1 MHGNPE
7 NWLKGWGG
15 VLKTPLR
22 VVWLAGHV
30 EVCHLPRSFLTCM
43 WHAGNLQGMAT
54 RKRAR
59 GRAHGDSIWTCY
71 DCVKGAD
78 AQWGELLW
86 SKGRHVTYISKLI
99 SYHSSSHITAHLIPQ
114 LISYHSSSHITA
126 HLIPQLIS
134 YHSSSHITAHL
145 ISQLISYHISSL
157 ISYHSSSHITS
168 LPLLLLQRLDHVPDM
183 LHNSTR
189 PLLAHCIA

>member
-1 MHGNPE
+1 MACWACGSMSPASKLSDLHVACRQPARHGNKEEGQGARP
-7 NWLKGWGG
+7 WG
-15 VLKTPLR
+15 LNMDMLR
-22 VVWLAGHV
+22 LR
-30 EVCHLPRSFLTCM
+30 E
-43 WHAGNLQGMAT
+43 
-54 RKRAR
+54 R
-59 GRAHGDSIWTCY
+59 GRCSMG
-71 DCVKGAD
+71 GAAMEQREACD
-78 AQWGELLW
+78 L
-86 SKGRHVTYISKLI
+86 
-99 SYHSSSHITAHLIPQ
+99 HIKAHLISQ
-114 LISYHSSSHITA
+114 LISYHSSSHPTA
-126 HLIPQLIS
+126 HLISQLISYHSSSHPTAHLISQLIS